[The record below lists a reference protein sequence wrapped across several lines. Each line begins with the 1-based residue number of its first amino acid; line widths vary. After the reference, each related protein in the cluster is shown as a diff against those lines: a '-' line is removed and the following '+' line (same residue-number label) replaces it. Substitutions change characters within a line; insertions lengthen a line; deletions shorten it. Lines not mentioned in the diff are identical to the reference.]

1 MAEGTQGSLKVGSE
15 ATVTAYKMPDA
26 PHMATYSAQ
35 FISTTSKSIPFT
47 GNFETK
53 LALTAD
59 SGVELEYEQTETV
72 ITEAPYESRTWQVA
86 TKGNDGRL
94 YGVSPLVTEIKYK
107 VCNDHGCDDKLPDPH
122 VL

>member
-1 MAEGTQGSLKVGSE
+1 MGFCVRTCGYHRKKPRSLCRQVWLVKEVSE

-72 ITEAPYESRTWQVA
+72 ITEDR
-86 TKGNDGRL
+86 
-94 YGVSPLVTEIKYK
+94 
-107 VCNDHGCDDKLPDPH
+107 H
-122 VL
+122 V